1 LTKKQTQITHLP
13 VGAFIPVALLK
24 DHKKTTWLKTLMI
37 VPMPYGLFM
46 KKRPGATTRPL

>member
-13 VGAFIPVALLK
+13 VVASILVALLK
-24 DHKKTTWLKTLMI
+24 DHKKTKTSMI

-46 KKRPGATTRPL
+46 KKRLRATTRPL